1 MDKNSVMKNLRK
13 ELQIQEKLKKDITE
27 KTIQLNKSKKQSA
40 MYRKWLKKLDQLEI
54 NQIKRMNEIDKKMQ
68 AALVQEKDQ
77 SSEVTVKKELADSET
92 TVMQRL
98 FEVEGENNSSE
109 KGL

>member
-98 FEVEGENNSSE
+98 FEVEGENNSSK

>member
-77 SSEVTVKKELADSET
+77 SSGVTVKKELADSET